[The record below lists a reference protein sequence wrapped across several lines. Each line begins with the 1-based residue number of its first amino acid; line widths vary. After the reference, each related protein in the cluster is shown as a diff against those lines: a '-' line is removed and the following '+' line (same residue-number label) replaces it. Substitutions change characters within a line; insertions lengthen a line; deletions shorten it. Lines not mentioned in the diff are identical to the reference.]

1 MKKKGILSIV
11 AVIAILALIAW
22 VLNNNKKKNAE
33 ITAIVS
39 SGNVGLVAV
48 NTEKVSKTAI
58 NLDFSANGTFAAN
71 QDLIVAAENAG
82 RVTRILVDEGSRVSK
97 GQLIA
102 RIDADLLNV
111 DVETAKANY
120 QSAVR
125 DLERY
130 ESAFKTGGVTQQ
142 QLDNARL
149 NVQTTQARL
158 QSANL
163 KSSDANIKSPISG
176 IINKRFVEQGSYV
189 NVGNQIVE
197 IVDVSKLKLQVTA
210 NESQVVQLKLG
221 DQVAIKSNVF
231 SGITFTGKINFI
243 APKADNSLNFPVEV
257 ELSNNTDG
265 KLKAGMYGTAVFDF
279 PNQAA
284 AITVPRSAFV
294 GSISSNKVFVLEGDK
309 AKERQVIA
317 GRNLGD
323 RVEVIEGL
331 KEGEL
336 VITSGQVNLVDGT
349 EVQKLN

>member
-11 AVIAILALIAW
+11 AVIAVIALIAW
-22 VLNNNKKKNAE
+22 VLNRNKKKNAE

-48 NTEKVSKTAI
+48 NTEKVSKTVI

-71 QDLIVAAENAG
+71 QDLILATENAG

-97 GQLIA
+97 GQLVA
-102 RIDADLLNV
+102 HIDADLLNV

-163 KSSDANIKSPISG
+163 KSADANIKSPISG

-189 NVGNQIVE
+189 NVGNQLFE
-197 IVDVSKLKLQVTA
+197 IVDVSKLKLQATA
-210 NESQVVQLKLG
+210 NENQVVNLKVG
-221 DQVAIKSNVF
+221 DAVTIKSNVF
-231 SGITFTGKINFI
+231 PGITFNGKISFI

-257 ELSNNTDG
+257 EVSNNSEG

-279 PNQAA
+279 PDQAA
-284 AITVPRSAFV
+284 SLSVPRSAFV
-294 GSISSNKVFVLEGDK
+294 GSINSNKVFVFEGNK
-309 AKERQVIA
+309 AKERRVVP
-317 GRNLGD
+317 GRIFGD
-323 RVEVIEGL
+323 RVEVLEGI

-336 VITSGQVNLVDGT
+336 IITSGQINLVDGT
-349 EVQKLN
+349 EVQKLK

>member
-11 AVIAILALIAW
+11 VVVAILALIAW
-22 VLNNNKKKNAE
+22 VLDRNKKKNAE

-48 NTEKVSKTAI
+48 NTEKVSKTVI

-71 QDLIVAAENAG
+71 QDLILATENAG

-97 GQLIA
+97 GQLVA
-102 RIDADLLNV
+102 HIDADLLNV
-111 DVETAKANY
+111 DVETAKANH

-163 KSSDANIKSPISG
+163 KSADANIKSPISG

-189 NVGNQIVE
+189 NVGNQLFE
-197 IVDVSKLKLQVTA
+197 IVDVSKLKLQATA
-210 NESQVVQLKLG
+210 NENQVVNLKVG
-221 DQVAIKSNVF
+221 DAVTIKSNVF
-231 SGITFTGKINFI
+231 PGITFNGKISFI

-257 ELSNNTDG
+257 EVSNNSEG

-279 PNQAA
+279 PDQAA
-284 AITVPRSAFV
+284 SLSVPRSAFV
-294 GSISSNKVFVLEGDK
+294 GSINSNKVFVFEGNK
-309 AKERQVIA
+309 AKERQVVP
-317 GRNLGD
+317 GRIFGD
-323 RVEVIEGL
+323 RVEVLEGI

-336 VITSGQVNLVDGT
+336 IITSGQINLVDGT
-349 EVQKLN
+349 EVQKLK

>member
-48 NTEKVSKTAI
+48 NTEKVSKTVI

-279 PNQAA
+279 PDQAA

>member
-11 AVIAILALIAW
+11 VVVAILALIAW
-22 VLNNNKKKNAE
+22 VLDRNKKKNAE

-58 NLDFSANGTFAAN
+58 TLDFSANGTFAAN
-71 QDLIVAAENAG
+71 QDLILATENAG

-97 GQLIA
+97 GQLVA
-102 RIDADLLNV
+102 HIDADLLNV

-149 NVQTTQARL
+149 NVQTTKARL

-163 KSSDANIKSPISG
+163 KSADANIKSPISG

-189 NVGNQIVE
+189 NVGNQLFE

-210 NESQVVQLKLG
+210 NENQVVNLKVG
-221 DQVAIKSNVF
+221 DAVAIKSNVF
-231 SGITFTGKINFI
+231 PGTTFSGKISFI

-257 ELSNNTDG
+257 EVSNNAEG

-279 PNQAA
+279 PDQAA
-284 AITVPRSAFV
+284 SISVPRSAFV
-294 GSISSNKVFVLEGDK
+294 GSVNSNKVFVFEGNK

-317 GRNLGD
+317 GRIFGD
-323 RVEVIEGL
+323 RVEVLEGI

-336 VITSGQVNLVDGT
+336 IITSGQINLVDGT
-349 EVQKLN
+349 EVQKLK